1 MGRDWCRRTS
11 IHWCRLTKSRLITRG
26 CNLPS
31 SSTRLFAIY
40 FLSRMREVIWVLEFT
55 LRRLKIFD
63 ISDNSSTSCNH
74 FSFEEL
80 LLIPFLL
87 FLFVMDWSWWL
98 AGGSLLMRFII
109 IFLWDGVFFF
119 VELRVGLIMSG
130 SDGEQFVEGVESLD
144 VFFLCFELFYF
155 FFWKFFW
162 RRVTTPLLLNLIFF
176 FFYSEE
182 CFLSFLIFFQ
192 GIFLFFFR
200 LFLGSNSIISIQ
212 SVLTFYLMKLQS

>member
-1 MGRDWCRRTS
+1 MRKPLAILVVSCWGWSRLKMCWGMRLCLLILKKIVLSKKRCKIWWRDFQGDFRSTWKLIWNRPKLARRSKQVTWWLVIEIMQCVLVLRSRCVEATMGRDWCRRRS

-26 CNLPS
+26 CSLPS

-87 FLFVMDWSWWL
+87 FLFVIGWS
-98 AGGSLLMRFII
+98 
-109 IFLWDGVFFF
+109 
-119 VELRVGLIMSG
+119 
-130 SDGEQFVEGVESLD
+130 
-144 VFFLCFELFYF
+144 
-155 FFWKFFW
+155 
-162 RRVTTPLLLNLIFF
+162 
-176 FFYSEE
+176 
-182 CFLSFLIFFQ
+182 
-192 GIFLFFFR
+192 
-200 LFLGSNSIISIQ
+200 
-212 SVLTFYLMKLQS
+212 